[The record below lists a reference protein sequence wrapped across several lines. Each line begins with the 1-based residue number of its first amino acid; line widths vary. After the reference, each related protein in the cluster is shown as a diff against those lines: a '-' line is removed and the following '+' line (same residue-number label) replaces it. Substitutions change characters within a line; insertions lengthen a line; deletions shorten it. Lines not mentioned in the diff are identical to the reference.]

1 MSVDLFQ
8 HINTLNSSILEKDS
22 QISNLQHQVSS
33 LQSSNSS
40 LTLQVNYLQREI
52 SLNEEKNKSILQ
64 DLNTKS
70 SKIIEL
76 TNECDSLKS
85 LVTRLETL
93 NKSYQESVF
102 THSISEL
109 DMIRMMHCELESKY
123 FNEKE
128 EFLNKEQK
136 LKEMIAQLSNT
147 KTQLL
152 LEKRQKWLNSLP
164 ALEKVPQSRAI
175 EDESLVEMGNSNPAS
190 QTLLS
195 ILKDVEFL
203 LGWKLEYT
211 DNRIILTNAFASFT
225 IIRQE
230 YQESTFYNLELTA
243 ESIKLVSNPLM
254 NSLIFDSKDY
264 PRLFSLIL
272 SKPSTS

>member
-1 MSVDLFQ
+1 MSADLSQQFKS
-8 HINTLNSSILEKDS
+8 LNDTILEKDS
-22 QISNLQHQVSS
+22 KISNLEYQLSFVKASNLNLTKQVD
-33 LQSSNSS
+33 
-40 LTLQVNYLQREI
+40 YLQKEI
-52 SLNEEKNKSILQ
+52 SIHEEKNKSIIQ

-70 SKIIEL
+70 SQLIEL
-76 TNECDSLKS
+76 QNECEYLKS
-85 LVTRLETL
+85 LVTRLEAS

-102 THSISEL
+102 NHSISEL

-123 FNEKE
+123 FSEKE
-128 EFLNKEQK
+128 EFLNREQT
-136 LKEMIAQLSNT
+136 LKEMISQLSNT

-164 ALEKVPQSRAI
+164 SLENVPKKNVI
-175 EDESLVEMGNSNPAS
+175 EDESLDNIGNSNPAP
-190 QTLLS
+190 LNLVS

-203 LGWKLEYT
+203 LGWKLEYV
-211 DNRIILTNAFASFT
+211 DNRIVLSNAFASFT
-225 IIRQE
+225 IIRQI

-243 ESIKLVSNPLM
+243 ESIKLVSSPLM

-272 SKPSTS
+272 SNSFIS